1 MNIREL
7 GRYLIIPA
15 RSYEAGHHVEMKR
28 LEWIFIGVR
37 WLWVPLIF
45 ILAWLHHPVETPIM
59 FYLAGGLSLFN
70 IAATVLNI
78 VIKKARSQNV
88 LGIYSLAVDTLFAWG
103 IILIFAR
110 DFYTSAYAG
119 FVYII
124 IEAAIRQG
132 LAGSIGMAL
141 LFIAGLYGTYLYRE
155 AAFGVRFSVSGY
167 VFWCTL
173 MTIVAVAVGTI
184 VHEGQ
189 RRRRQSERYLRANAL
204 LTERQRIAREL
215 HDTVL
220 KTLQGLSLEAR
231 ALGTRS
237 HIPPEELRE
246 TARYIEDVCSRT
258 SREIREVIL
267 DLRNEDTTDGL
278 KKILQKQLD
287 EWSSAS
293 GIPHSFNVLGID
305 PFIPAETTRHLQNIL
320 AEALDNIRRHAGAT
334 AADVAIS
341 IKEGRLHM
349 EVNDNGRGPGADIT
363 TTEQLVSVGH
373 LGIAGMKERA
383 GLLGGTLE
391 IHGNGAGTTVAL
403 EIPLQNGRAGI
414 L

>member
-1 MNIREL
+1 MNIKEL
-7 GRYLIIPA
+7 SRYLILPA
-15 RSYEAGHHVEMKR
+15 RSYEAGYQGEVKR

-45 ILAWLHHPVETPIM
+45 ILAWLHHPVDTPVM
-59 FYLAGGLSLFN
+59 FYLAGGLALFN
-70 IAATVLNI
+70 ATATVLNI
-78 VIKKARSQNV
+78 YIKKPRSQNV
-88 LGIYSLAVDTLFAWG
+88 LGIYSLALDTLFAWG
-103 IILIFAR
+103 LILVFAR
-110 DFYTSAYAG
+110 DFYTAAYAG
-119 FVYII
+119 YVYIV

-132 LAGSIGMAL
+132 LAGSIGMGL
-141 LFIAGLYGTYLYRE
+141 LFIAGLYGTFLYRD

-189 RRRRQSERYLRANAL
+189 RRRRQSERYLKANAL

-231 ALGTRS
+231 ALGTRDNIS
-237 HIPPEELRE
+237 SKELRE
-246 TARYIEDVCSRT
+246 TARYIEDVCART

-267 DLRNEDTTDGL
+267 DLRNEDSSEG
-278 KKILQKQLD
+278 LQKTLQQQLD
-287 EWSSAS
+287 DWSAS
-293 GIPHSFNVLGID
+293 TGIQHTFTVLGID
-305 PFIPAETTRHLQNIL
+305 PAMPSETARQLKNII
-320 AEALDNIRRHAGAT
+320 AEALENVRRHAGAT
-334 AADVAIS
+334 AVDVS
-341 IKEGRLHM
+341 ITIQDKRLKLKIT
-349 EVNDNGRGPGADIT
+349 DNGKGLTADFPK
-363 TTEQLVSVGH
+363 TEELVSSGH

-383 GLLGGTLE
+383 GLLGGRLD
-391 IHGNGAGTTVAL
+391 IDSNGSSATVRL
-403 EIPLQNGRAGI
+403 EIPLGTGAAI

>member
-15 RSYEAGHHVEMKR
+15 RSYEASYHVEMKR

-45 ILAWLHHPVETPIM
+45 ILAWLHHPVDTSIM

-70 IAATVLNI
+70 AAATVLNV
-78 VIKKARSQNV
+78 VIKKARGQNV

-110 DFYTSAYAG
+110 DFYTAAYAG

-132 LAGSIGMAL
+132 LAGSVGMAL

-173 MTIVAVAVGTI
+173 MTIVGLAVGTI

-237 HIPPEELRE
+237 NIPPGELRE

-267 DLRNEDTTDGL
+267 DLRNEDTTEGL
-278 KKILQKQLD
+278 KKILKKQLD

-293 GIPHSFNVLGID
+293 GIPHTFTVLGID

-320 AEALDNIRRHAGAT
+320 AEALDNIRQHAGAT
-334 AADVAIS
+334 AVDVAIS
-341 IKEGRLHM
+341 IREGKLHM
-349 EVNDNGRGPGADIT
+349 EVTDNGRGPGVDLT
-363 TTEQLVSVGH
+363 TTEQLVSGGH

-383 GLLGGTLE
+383 GLLGGALE
-391 IHGNGAGTTVAL
+391 IHSNGTGTTVVL
-403 EIPLQNGRAGI
+403 SIPLRNGRAGI